1 MENTRGR
8 QRLEGGQR
16 PAPSCTVTDKPWSW
30 AHNPGWLVTAPR
42 PSCPA
47 GHGGVPD
54 GWALSPSISTVPT
67 VVPMR
72 KWSSQRL
79 SWREAAWRA
88 EQSCAVLGLS
98 GGRWLRVSLGRHAR
112 NTTSEGARLPPPPSG
127 LDMGYTLP
135 PAFCPQTHLG
145 LNSFGIYSTH
155 GILGVDRDPRI
166 DCWTKEE
173 VGGAEGPDVW
183 ARGSLSGCQQLAGST
198 AEHPQEFPPRM
209 QAVSGEHH

>member
-1 MENTRGR
+1 MELGSQPRLACYSTPPLLPGWARRCARRMGFVPQHLHGSHSCSHEEVEFTETELERGSLAR
-8 QRLEGGQR
+8 RAVLCGAGTQWRSVASGFPRETCQEYNQRRR
-16 PAPSCTVTDKPWSW
+16 PA
-30 AHNPGWLVTAPR
+30 
-42 PSCPA
+42 
-47 GHGGVPD
+47 
-54 GWALSPSISTVPT
+54 
-67 VVPMR
+67 
-72 KWSSQRL
+72 
-79 SWREAAWRA
+79 
-88 EQSCAVLGLS
+88 
-98 GGRWLRVSLGRHAR
+98 
-112 NTTSEGARLPPPPSG
+112 PPPPSG